1 MKQSLVWVL
10 SLCLMVTVAVAQEMP
25 EMTAE
30 EKAAMEAWIKA
41 GTPGD
46 PHQALS
52 PMVGSFDV
60 KMTMWHA
67 PDTPGEE
74 VTATSESR
82 WVLGGRWVEQK
93 FNGSVMGQP
102 YEGLGYTGYD
112 NMEEQYVATW
122 MDSMSTYMMTMT
134 GKASADG
141 KKFSFSGMM
150 PDPALGKSVPL
161 DDEIVVVSP
170 NRFEARMYSV
180 TPEGKRYK
188 MMEFIYTR
196 K

>member
-1 MKQSLVWVL
+1 MKQLLVWVL
-10 SLCLMVTVAVAQEMP
+10 SICLMAPVAVAQEMP

-30 EKAAMEAWIKA
+30 EKAAMEAWMKA

-46 PHQALS
+46 PHKALS

-60 KMTMWHA
+60 KMTMWHG

-74 VTATSESR
+74 VAATSESR
-82 WVLGGRWVEQK
+82 WVLGGRWIEQK
-93 FNGSVMGQP
+93 YTGTVMGQP
-102 YEGLGYTGYD
+102 FEGLGYTGYD
-112 NMEEQYVATW
+112 NMEGQYVATW

-134 GKASADG
+134 GKASPDG
-141 KKFSFSGMM
+141 KKFSFSGLM

-161 DDEIVVVSP
+161 DDEVVIVSP
-170 NRFEARMYSV
+170 DRFESRMYSV
-180 TPEGKRYK
+180 TPDGKRYK